1 MKKPNRLAQAFSR
14 LRVAQQL
21 SLAFFVVLALSAV
34 MGTLAIAGLHRV
46 DTQAMALNEKWLQGV
61 GHLSAMR
68 VALIESRDFEVKHS
82 RAADRSYHSE
92 YEERLAAAAKTVAAS
107 ASAYEPLLQ
116 SDAERE
122 LFGKLVKG
130 WQAYEAAQKKVVALG
145 RDKKQ
150 QDAADIS
157 DGLGSTAFDETVG
170 ALDALNKF
178 NFEGGQ
184 AAAAHVDEVYKQAR
198 ALILAML
205 AATLVLG
212 FVLAWAITRR
222 LIAQLGGEPMVAA
235 EVARAVAEG
244 DLSTAIHVRPGDTD
258 SLMARLQT
266 MQRGLAQAV
275 SAVRQGSENVAIS
288 SAQIA
293 QGNQDL
299 STRTEHQASSLQ
311 ETAATMD
318 ELGSTVRNNA
328 DNAKQANQLALGAS
342 TVAVEG
348 GEVVGQVVDTMKDIN
363 HSSKKIADIITVIDG
378 IAFQTNI
385 LALNAAVEAA
395 RAGEQGR
402 GFAVV
407 AGEVRSLAQRSAEA
421 AKEIKTLIGASVERV
436 ERGTA
441 LVDRAGQTMQE
452 IVTAIRRVSDI
463 VGEISSASV
472 EQNTGVQ
479 QVGQAVSE
487 MDQATQQNAAL
498 VEQSAAAAESLKQQA
513 QQLVQA
519 VAVFKLS
526 VGEVRAT
533 PPAAALPAA
542 PKASPVVAK
551 RPAVAVAAA
560 KPPVAKPAA
569 PIRPAAA
576 VAAPRPA
583 PVPASTAPD
592 DDWQSF

>member
-1 MKKPNRLAQAFSR
+1 MKKSNRLAQAISR

-34 MGTLAIAGLHRV
+34 MGALAIAGLHRV
-46 DTQAMALNEKWLQGV
+46 DSQAMALNEKWLQGV

-82 RAADRSYHSE
+82 RATDRSYHSE
-92 YEERLAAAAKTVAAS
+92 YEEKMAAAAKTVAAS
-107 ASAYEPLLQ
+107 VRAYEPLQ
-116 SDAERE
+116 QVDAERE
-122 LFGKLVKG
+122 LFGKLTKG
-130 WQAYEAAQKKVVALG
+130 WQAYESAQKKVVGLG

-157 DGLGSTAFDETVG
+157 DGLGSTAFDETVS

-178 NFEGGQ
+178 NFEGGHK
-184 AAAAHVDEVYKQAR
+184 AAEHVDEVYKQAR
-198 ALILAML
+198 TLILAVL

-222 LIAQLGGEPMVAA
+222 LIAQLGGEPQVAA
-235 EVARAVAEG
+235 DVARAVAEG

-258 SLMARLQT
+258 SLMARLLT

-299 STRTEHQASSLQ
+299 SSRTEHQASALQ
-311 ETAATMD
+311 QTAATMD

-342 TVAVEG
+342 TVAVQG
-348 GEVVGQVVDTMKDIN
+348 GEVVSQVVSTMKDIN
-363 HSSKKIADIITVIDG
+363 DSSRKIADIITVIDG

-452 IVTAIRRVSDI
+452 IVTSIRRVSDI

-472 EQNTGVQ
+472 EQSSGVQ
-479 QVGQAVSE
+479 QVGQAVTE

-526 VGEVRAT
+526 LGEVRANVSAAV
-533 PPAAALPAA
+533 PAAVAKPAQQTAPTPLKKPMATATKPAA
-542 PKASPVVAK
+542 PKVEPM
-551 RPAVAVAAA
+551 PA
-560 KPPVAKPAA
+560 PAA
-569 PIRPAAA
+569 PRVPAAA
-576 VAAPRPA
+576 T
-583 PVPASTAPD
+583 TAPD
-592 DDWQSF
+592 ADWQSF